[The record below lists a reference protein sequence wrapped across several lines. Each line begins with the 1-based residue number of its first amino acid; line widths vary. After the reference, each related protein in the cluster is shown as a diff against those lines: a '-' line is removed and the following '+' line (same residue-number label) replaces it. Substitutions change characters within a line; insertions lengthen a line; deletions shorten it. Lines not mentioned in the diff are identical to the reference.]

1 MTTDTVQNF
10 SLDVPKSDLKFF
22 KTMAKKM
29 GWTIRPKKKSGIDKA
44 LEDVKEGR
52 VYKAKDADDLI
63 SQIDEK
69 RYYAKIDHSIEQAE
83 NGEVIKQQDGENVE
97 QFIDRL
103 LCTK

>member
-1 MTTDTVQNF
+1 MTTDTIQNI
-10 SLDVPKSDLKFF
+10 SINVPKNDLKFF

-29 GWTIRPKKKSGIDKA
+29 GWTIQSKKKSGIDKA

-52 VYKAKDADDLI
+52 LYKAKDADDLI
-63 SQIDEK
+63 NQIDKEN
-69 RYYAKIDHSIEQAE
+69 YYSKIDHSIEQAE
-83 NGEVIKQQDGENVE
+83 NGDVIKQQDGESVE